1 MASPQY
7 KLYGNNTIVTLDQTR
22 PIKHSQDKKH
32 LQYIRLVLIL
42 FESNKNLS
50 RYLFTSFIKA
60 ICINTCSYSVHIISC
75 IEQQK
80 FFQKYKNLFNL
91 INFIL
96 FGFFGKNLSETIDP
110 FHNIIYKAML
120 QHSEKRQKVDY
131 SASLFWRW
139 INALE
144 CSNYCI
150 NIKFSKLDQKEHT
163 ASWSPIHQ

>member
-1 MASPQY
+1 MSQIRTFHDIFLLVSLKQFVSTLAAIVYISS
-7 KLYGNNTIVTLDQTR
+7 LVLNNKSFSRNTKTYLIW
-22 PIKHSQDKKH
+22 
-32 LQYIRLVLIL
+32 LIL
-42 FESNKNLS
+42 FCL
-50 RYLFTSFIKA
+50 
-60 ICINTCSYSVHIISC
+60 
-75 IEQQK
+75 
-80 FFQKYKNLFNL
+80 
-91 INFIL
+91 
-96 FGFFGKNLSETIDP
+96 GFFGKNLSETIDP